1 MESIKASA
9 ASSVTVSFVSH
20 YDTFLEKVER
30 DLWVWLEDEAQK
42 GFSVSG
48 VVVRGIT
55 VQLYSHYTIC
65 W

>member
-1 MESIKASA
+1 MESIKASP

-20 YDTFLEKVER
+20 HDTFLEKVER
-30 DLWVWLEDEAQK
+30 GLAVWLEDEAQEV
-42 GFSVSG
+42 FSVSG

-55 VQLYSHYTIC
+55 MQLYSHYTVS